1 MTPTAE
7 WLKTVGLEKYGPI
20 FDEHEIT
27 LEVLPHLTE
36 SDIDQL
42 GLPTG
47 PRRRLVIEIRALAS
61 AENRPVVI
69 APAGG
74 AHPVAP
80 RGAERRQLTVMFC
93 DLVGSTS
100 LAERMDPEELRELM
114 QTYRKACGD
123 VAARYEGHVAQYLG
137 DGLLIYFGWPVAH
150 EDDAQRGV
158 RAALEMV
165 QAVKDILAVQPL
177 AVRIG
182 LATGPVVVGEA
193 SREGHTEANL
203 AVGETPNLAARLQGL
218 AAAHEVVIAP
228 ATRRLIAD
236 AFALTDLGA
245 RSIKGI
251 AEPVQAWRVDAVHRT
266 KGRFEAA
273 HGGMELSPLIGRDE
287 EIALLLRRWHQAVG
301 GEGQVVLIGG
311 EAGIGKSRLSQA
323 LRKRIVE
330 PHGVVR
336 YQCSPYHLNSALYP
350 FIEQFEFQAGFSR
363 DDTAEQK
370 LDKMEAAL
378 VGSAAEVAE
387 AAPLFA
393 AVLSLPTDRYPAL
406 KVSPQKQK
414 ENTLD
419 ALAAQLEARARREPV
434 LMLFEDVHWV
444 DPTSQELLEV
454 LVPKLQNL
462 PMLLVTTYR
471 PEHAPPWAGQ
481 RGVTT
486 LTLNRLGRPQVAQL
500 VDKVTEGRSLPP
512 EVLAEILSHTDGVP
526 LFVEELTKSVLESG
540 LLTERGGQYA
550 LLAPLGA
557 LAIPTSLRDSL
568 AARLDRLAPVK
579 EIAQIGACIGR
590 EFSYDL
596 ISRISTLSGER
607 LEAALERL
615 VEAGLVMRRGAPPDA
630 NYIFKHALMQ
640 DAAYDSLLKSRRH
653 QLHAMIAHVLQTEF
667 ANRVAHEP
675 EWLAHHYTQA
685 GDLAAAVPLW
695 RDAGELAIE
704 RVALVE
710 AVAHFQKG
718 LSLLDQLPVSPDR
731 DAIELTIRE
740 KLNAAWAGLRGW
752 AASEIDANSAA
763 ILRLATSQHNTRSLI
778 LGLWWM
784 WTSTI
789 TQGRI
794 ADSLPFAERLL
805 TEGRETGDLD
815 LQIFGHATLMVPRF
829 FMGQLAEAREH
840 LDRVLALYD
849 PQRAEQWI
857 QLTGHDL
864 RTFVEVYGCQL
875 IWMQGHP
882 DQAQQMSDRSGT
894 HARSVGHAFN
904 LVWALTFNA
913 YTFVYRR
920 EPDRL
925 LERLDEVDRL
935 AREQGIAFI
944 YQVST
949 PQASGL
955 AHLHAGRPQDAVRVL
970 RTGIESWTSRGGHV
984 RVPFLKSALAEA
996 LALQGDFDTALNL
1009 IDECIEQIERPA
1021 WQERLWLPEIL
1032 RLKGWMLM
1040 RQGRDDEAEVALRE
1054 SLKTATTQQAR
1065 SWELRSATTLAI
1077 LLVRRG
1083 QRDDARALLMPVLG
1097 WFTEGFE
1104 TRDLADARALLKAL
1118 GS

>member
-1 MTPTAE
+1 VTPTAE

>member
-1065 SWELRSATTLAI
+1065 SWELRSATTLAT